1 MELEQL
7 INKNPQLNKITEKLI
22 NQISIEKYSINLDY
36 NKTLGDNGFDDL
48 DCIEMV
54 MEIEKRLDIVISD
67 DIVDF
72 LFNVGEKPP
81 RFREYWRNKKLEDL
95 GL

>member
-81 RFREYWRNKKLEDL
+81 RFREYCRNKKLEDL